1 MTVMKPESAYA
12 EVYEYTAYKQDGNS
26 EPIFRVDIPKDFFK
40 SKRPL
45 TNGTIFVAGSLKTVC
60 HSAHSQLHGVLC
72 LTMNPPQAEIV
83 SAQIV
88 SVPQLLADIGVL
100 PTGDFSTWES
110 IGSAK
115 AIADLLAANR
125 DGDAKQ
131 RGGLASKVDPASVA
145 VSGRSLSFL
154 TVTSVAVQRPDKLL
168 EAQGVSE
175 LRRITRARADLRRD
189 GTLLVLWASALEQDW
204 KAGAASSLGSVV
216 DSLVVP

>member
-45 TNGTIFVAGSLKTVC
+45 TNGTIFVAGSLKT
-60 HSAHSQLHGVLC
+60 
-72 LTMNPPQAEIV
+72 AEIV